1 MKGGEI
7 MDIQEKLNL
16 IQYCTYKYKGK
27 KWNADETKDFFDL
40 AFSQLLFENTFNI
53 TNSQQELLSYFD
65 FQEIFNNFG
74 NGITNVQSYLLK
86 FMAIKGVKG
95 LDLLLQD
102 MPYDLEEQIFYQLY
116 SDLKSKDNRP
126 SWLSRILLCIKVQNR
141 IQFINNII
149 DIIDDNEILFL
160 ISDLYE
166 NKDDHTLTALLNN
179 ERFANIATE
188 KISAPF
194 FYEMVDDLHLSNDFV
209 IKRENELKNI
219 IINYQDYDSNDVK
232 NAYCDLYFH
241 DIPQNVLLDLK
252 TIIDFANNDPTFKN
266 EYIKELYD
274 ILCNIYVFLSNDIEH
289 SNITSLLLNNSQL
302 NHKILSKCYLMCQKR
317 FKELVSQ
324 SINKNITE
332 NIDPKILLSS
342 SGKEVKFYNIENQT
356 EIQKHFTMLVST
368 ISTIPCSEDA
378 IKFKQIYYSDENGE
392 IKNGKRSC
400 SLLNE
405 TKLSS
410 LFCGENRITFGY
422 DDLNGRI
429 ITSATLGD
437 GRTNG
442 NEVRFRRHRKV
453 IKSSYLPVDKFVAC
467 TQGYTEVTVNMGT
480 TGEVMKP
487 SYILIT
493 RDTPTQFE
501 IDVAAEFGIP
511 IRYVNISKYEQQPD
525 TRYSSEN
532 YDYYS
537 FERKPITG
545 SAKDMIIA

>member
-1 MKGGEI
+1 MKGSEI
-7 MDIQEKLNL
+7 MDIQEKLKL
-16 IQYCTYKYKGK
+16 IQYCGYKYKGK
-27 KWNADETKDFFDL
+27 KWNANETKDFFDL

-65 FQEIFNNFG
+65 FQEIFNNFE
-74 NGITNVQSYLLK
+74 NGMTDVQSYLLK

-95 LDLLLQD
+95 LDLLLQN
-102 MPYDLEEQIFYQLY
+102 MPYNLEEQIFYQLY
-116 SDLKSKDNRP
+116 VDLKSKDNRP
-126 SWLSRILLCIKVQNR
+126 FWLSRIIFCIKNQNK

-149 DIIDDNEILFL
+149 NIADDNEILFL
-160 ISDLYE
+160 IKDLYE
-166 NKDDHTLTALLNN
+166 NKNDNTLTDLLNN

-219 IINYQDYDSNDVK
+219 IINYQDYDINDVK

-241 DIPQNVLLDLK
+241 DIPKNVSLDIK
-252 TIIDFANNDPTFKN
+252 TIIDFANDDPDFKN
-266 EYIKELYD
+266 EYIGELYD
-274 ILCNIYVFLSNDIEH
+274 ILCNIYVFLNNDIEY
-289 SNITSLLLNNSQL
+289 SNTTNLLLNNGQL
-302 NHKILSKCYLMCQKR
+302 NHEILSKCYLMCQKR

-324 SINKNITE
+324 SVNKNITE
-332 NIDPKILLSS
+332 NIEPKTLLSS
-342 SGKEVKFYNIENQT
+342 SGNEVKFYNIENQT
-356 EIQKHFTMLVST
+356 EIQKHVTMLV
-368 ISTIPCSEDA
+368 STIPCSEDA
-378 IKFKQIYYSDENGE
+378 IEFKQIYYSDKNGE
-392 IKNGKRSC
+392 IKNGRRSC
-400 SLLNE
+400 SLVNE

-410 LFCGENRITFGY
+410 LFGGKNRITFGY

-437 GRTNG
+437 GGTDG
-442 NEVRFRRHRKV
+442 NEERFRRHRKV
-453 IKSSYLPVDKFVAC
+453 RKSSFLSVDKFVAC
-467 TQGYTEVTVNMGT
+467 TQDHTEVTVNMGT

-487 SYILIT
+487 GYILIT

-525 TRYSSEN
+525 IRYSPED

-537 FERKPITG
+537 FERKTITG
-545 SAKDMIIA
+545 GKRDIKTI

>member
-1 MKGGEI
+1 MKGNEI
-7 MDIQEKLNL
+7 MDIQEKLKL
-16 IQYCTYKYKGK
+16 IQYCGYKYKGK
-27 KWNADETKDFFDL
+27 KWNANETKDFFDL

-65 FQEIFNNFG
+65 FQEIFNNFE
-74 NGITNVQSYLLK
+74 NGMTDVQSYLLK

-95 LDLLLQD
+95 LDLLLQN
-102 MPYDLEEQIFYQLY
+102 MPYNLEEQIFYQLY
-116 SDLKSKDNRP
+116 VDLKSKDNRP
-126 SWLSRILLCIKVQNR
+126 FWLSRIIFCIKNQNK

-149 DIIDDNEILFL
+149 NIADDNEILFL
-160 ISDLYE
+160 IKDLYE
-166 NKDDHTLTALLNN
+166 NKNDNTLTDLLNN

-219 IINYQDYDSNDVK
+219 IINYQDYDINDVK

-241 DIPQNVLLDLK
+241 DIPKNVSLDIK
-252 TIIDFANNDPTFKN
+252 TIIDFANDDPAFKN
-266 EYIKELYD
+266 EYIGELYD
-274 ILCNIYVFLSNDIEH
+274 ILCNIYAFLNNDIEY
-289 SNITSLLLNNSQL
+289 SNTTNLLLNNGQL
-302 NHKILSKCYLMCQKR
+302 NHEILSKCYLMCQKR

-324 SINKNITE
+324 SVNKNITE
-332 NIDPKILLSS
+332 NIEPKTLLSS
-342 SGKEVKFYNIENQT
+342 SGNEVKFYNIENQT
-356 EIQKHFTMLVST
+356 EIQKHVTMLV
-368 ISTIPCSEDA
+368 STIPCSEDA
-378 IKFKQIYYSDENGE
+378 IEFKQIYYSDKNGE
-392 IKNGKRSC
+392 IKNGRRSC
-400 SLLNE
+400 SLVNE

-410 LFCGENRITFGY
+410 LFGGKNRITFGY

-437 GRTNG
+437 GGTDG
-442 NEVRFRRHRKV
+442 NEERFRRHRKV
-453 IKSSYLPVDKFVAC
+453 RKSSYLSVDKFVAC
-467 TQGYTEVTVNMGT
+467 TQGHTEVTVNMGT

-487 SYILIT
+487 GYILIT

-525 TRYSSEN
+525 ISYSPED

-537 FERKPITG
+537 FERKTITG
-545 SAKDMIIA
+545 GKRDIKTI

>member
-1 MKGGEI
+1 MKGSEI
-7 MDIQEKLNL
+7 MGIQEKLKL
-16 IQYCTYKYKGK
+16 IQYCGYKYKGK
-27 KWNADETKDFFDL
+27 KWNASETKEFFDL

-53 TNSQQELLSYFD
+53 NNSQQELLSYFD
-65 FQEIFNNFG
+65 FQEIFNSFE
-74 NGITNVQSYLLK
+74 NGMTDVQGYLLK
-86 FMAIKGVKG
+86 FMAIRGVKG

-102 MPYDLEEQIFYQLY
+102 MPYNLEEQFFYQLY
-116 SDLKSKDNRP
+116 VDLKSKDNSP
-126 SWLSRILLCIKVQNR
+126 FWLSQIILCIKDQDK

-149 DIIDDNEILFL
+149 NSADDNEILFL
-160 ISDLYE
+160 IKDLYE
-166 NKDDHTLTALLNN
+166 NKNDNTLTDLLNN
-179 ERFANIATE
+179 ERFANIAIE
-188 KISAPF
+188 KINAPF

-209 IKRENELKNI
+209 IKRENELRNI
-219 IINYQDYDSNDVK
+219 IINYQDYDINDVK

-241 DIPQNVLLDLK
+241 DIAKNVLLDLK
-252 TIIDFANNDPTFKN
+252 TIIDLANDDPTFKN
-266 EYIKELYD
+266 EYIGELYD
-274 ILCNIYVFLSNDIEH
+274 ILCNIYAFLNDDLEY
-289 SNITSLLLNNSQL
+289 SNITNLLLNNSQL
-302 NHKILSKCYLMCQKR
+302 NHEILSKCYLMCQKR

-324 SINKNITE
+324 SVNKNITE
-332 NIDPKILLSS
+332 NIEPRTLLSS
-342 SGKEVKFYNIENQT
+342 SGNEVKFYNIENQT
-356 EIQKHFTMLVST
+356 EIQKHVTMLV
-368 ISTIPCSEDA
+368 STIPCSEDA
-378 IKFKQIYYSDENGE
+378 IEFKQIYYSDENGE

-422 DDLNGRI
+422 EDLNGRI

-453 IKSSYLPVDKFVAC
+453 TKSSYLPVDKFVAC

-525 TRYSSEN
+525 IRYSPED

-537 FERKPITG
+537 FERKTITG
-545 SAKDMIIA
+545 GKRDIKAI

>member
-1 MKGGEI
+1 MKGSEI
-7 MDIQEKLNL
+7 MDIQEKLKL
-16 IQYCTYKYKGK
+16 IQYCGYKYKGK
-27 KWNADETKDFFDL
+27 KWNANETKDFFDL

-65 FQEIFNNFG
+65 FQEIFNNFE
-74 NGITNVQSYLLK
+74 NGMTDVQSYLLK

-95 LDLLLQD
+95 LDLLLQN
-102 MPYDLEEQIFYQLY
+102 MPYNLEEQIFYQLY
-116 SDLKSKDNRP
+116 VDLKSKDNRP
-126 SWLSRILLCIKVQNR
+126 FWLSRIIFCIKNQNK

-149 DIIDDNEILFL
+149 NIADDNEILFL
-160 ISDLYE
+160 IKDLYE
-166 NKDDHTLTALLNN
+166 NKNDNTLTDLLNN

-219 IINYQDYDSNDVK
+219 IINYQDYDINDVK

-241 DIPQNVLLDLK
+241 DISKNVSLDIK
-252 TIIDFANNDPTFKN
+252 TIIDFANDDPAFKN
-266 EYIKELYD
+266 EYIGELYD
-274 ILCNIYVFLSNDIEH
+274 ILCNIYAFLNNDIEY
-289 SNITSLLLNNSQL
+289 SNTTNLLLNNGQL
-302 NHKILSKCYLMCQKR
+302 NHEILSKCYLMCQKR

-324 SINKNITE
+324 SVNKNITE
-332 NIDPKILLSS
+332 NIEPKTLLSS
-342 SGKEVKFYNIENQT
+342 SGNEVKFYNIENQT
-356 EIQKHFTMLVST
+356 EIQKHVTMLV
-368 ISTIPCSEDA
+368 STIPCSEDA
-378 IKFKQIYYSDENGE
+378 IEFKQIYYSDKNGE
-392 IKNGKRSC
+392 IKNGRRSC
-400 SLLNE
+400 SLVNE

-410 LFCGENRITFGY
+410 LFGGKNRITFGY

-437 GRTNG
+437 GGTDG
-442 NEVRFRRHRKV
+442 NEERFRRHRKV
-453 IKSSYLPVDKFVAC
+453 RKSSYLSVDKFVAC
-467 TQGYTEVTVNMGT
+467 TQGHTEVTVNMGT

-525 TRYSSEN
+525 IRYSPED

-537 FERKPITG
+537 FERKTITG
-545 SAKDMIIA
+545 GKRDIKTI

>member
-1 MKGGEI
+1 MKGNEI
-7 MDIQEKLNL
+7 MDIQEKLKL
-16 IQYCTYKYKGK
+16 IQYCGYKYKGK
-27 KWNADETKDFFDL
+27 KWNANETKDFFDL

-65 FQEIFNNFG
+65 FQEIFNNFE
-74 NGITNVQSYLLK
+74 NGMTDVQSYLLK

-95 LDLLLQD
+95 LDLLLQN
-102 MPYDLEEQIFYQLY
+102 MPYNLEEQIFYQLY
-116 SDLKSKDNRP
+116 VDLKSKDNRP
-126 SWLSRILLCIKVQNR
+126 FWLSRIIFCIKNQNK

-149 DIIDDNEILFL
+149 NIADDNEILFL
-160 ISDLYE
+160 IKDLYE
-166 NKDDHTLTALLNN
+166 NKNDNTLTDLLNN

-219 IINYQDYDSNDVK
+219 IINYQDYDINDVK

-241 DIPQNVLLDLK
+241 DIPKNVSLDIK
-252 TIIDFANNDPTFKN
+252 TIIDFANDDPTFKN
-266 EYIKELYD
+266 EYIGELYD
-274 ILCNIYVFLSNDIEH
+274 ILCNIYAFLNNDIEY
-289 SNITSLLLNNSQL
+289 SNTTNLLLNNGQL
-302 NHKILSKCYLMCQKR
+302 NHEILSKCYLMCQKR

-324 SINKNITE
+324 SVNKNITE
-332 NIDPKILLSS
+332 NIEPKTLLSS
-342 SGKEVKFYNIENQT
+342 SGNEVKFYNIENQT
-356 EIQKHFTMLVST
+356 EIQKHVTMLV
-368 ISTIPCSEDA
+368 STIPCSEDA
-378 IKFKQIYYSDENGE
+378 IEFKQIYYSDKNGE
-392 IKNGKRSC
+392 IKNGRRSC
-400 SLLNE
+400 SLVNE

-410 LFCGENRITFGY
+410 LFGGKNRITFGY

-437 GRTNG
+437 GGTDG
-442 NEVRFRRHRKV
+442 NEERFRRHRKV
-453 IKSSYLPVDKFVAC
+453 RKSSYLSVDKFVAC
-467 TQGYTEVTVNMGT
+467 TQGHTEVTVNMGT

-487 SYILIT
+487 GYILIT

-525 TRYSSEN
+525 ISYSPED

-537 FERKPITG
+537 FERKTITG
-545 SAKDMIIA
+545 GKRDIKTI

>member
-1 MKGGEI
+1 MKGSEI
-7 MDIQEKLNL
+7 MDIQEKLKL
-16 IQYCTYKYKGK
+16 IQYCGYKYKGK
-27 KWNADETKDFFDL
+27 KWNANETKDFFDL

-65 FQEIFNNFG
+65 FQEIFNNFE
-74 NGITNVQSYLLK
+74 NGMTDVQSYLLK

-95 LDLLLQD
+95 LDLLLQN
-102 MPYDLEEQIFYQLY
+102 MPYNLEEQIFYQLY
-116 SDLKSKDNRP
+116 VDLKSKDNRP
-126 SWLSRILLCIKVQNR
+126 FWLSRIIFCIKNQNK

-149 DIIDDNEILFL
+149 NIADDNEILFL
-160 ISDLYE
+160 IKDLYE
-166 NKDDHTLTALLNN
+166 NKNDNTLTDLLNN

-219 IINYQDYDSNDVK
+219 IINYQDYDINDVK

-241 DIPQNVLLDLK
+241 DIPKNVSLDIK
-252 TIIDFANNDPTFKN
+252 TIIDFANDDPAFKN
-266 EYIKELYD
+266 EYIGELYD
-274 ILCNIYVFLSNDIEH
+274 ILCNIYAFLNNDIEY
-289 SNITSLLLNNSQL
+289 SNTTNLLLNNGQL
-302 NHKILSKCYLMCQKR
+302 NHEILSKCYLMCQKR

-324 SINKNITE
+324 SVNKNITE
-332 NIDPKILLSS
+332 NIEPKNLLSS
-342 SGKEVKFYNIENQT
+342 SGNEVKFYNIENQT
-356 EIQKHFTMLVST
+356 EIQKHVTMLV
-368 ISTIPCSEDA
+368 STIPCSEDA
-378 IKFKQIYYSDENGE
+378 IEFKQIYYSDKNGE
-392 IKNGKRSC
+392 IKNGRRSC
-400 SLLNE
+400 SLVNE

-410 LFCGENRITFGY
+410 LFGGKNRITFGY

-437 GRTNG
+437 GGTDG
-442 NEVRFRRHRKV
+442 NEERFRRHRKV
-453 IKSSYLPVDKFVAC
+453 RKSSYLSVDKFVAC
-467 TQGYTEVTVNMGT
+467 TQGHTEVTVNMGT

-487 SYILIT
+487 GYILIT

-525 TRYSSEN
+525 IRYSPED

-537 FERKPITG
+537 FERKTITG
-545 SAKDMIIA
+545 GKRDIKTI

>member
-1 MKGGEI
+1 MKGNEI
-7 MDIQEKLNL
+7 MDIQEKLKL
-16 IQYCTYKYKGK
+16 IQYCGYKYKGK
-27 KWNADETKDFFDL
+27 KWNANETKDFFDL
-40 AFSQLLFENTFNI
+40 VFSQLLFENTFNI

-65 FQEIFNNFG
+65 FQEIFNNFE
-74 NGITNVQSYLLK
+74 NGMTDVQSYLLK

-95 LDLLLQD
+95 LDLLLQN
-102 MPYDLEEQIFYQLY
+102 MPYNLEEQIFYQLY
-116 SDLKSKDNRP
+116 VDLKSKDNRP
-126 SWLSRILLCIKVQNR
+126 FWLSRIIFCIKNQNK

-149 DIIDDNEILFL
+149 KIADDNEILFL
-160 ISDLYE
+160 IKDLYE
-166 NKDDHTLTALLNN
+166 NKNDNTLTDLLNN

-219 IINYQDYDSNDVK
+219 IINYQDYDINDVK

-241 DIPQNVLLDLK
+241 DIPKNVSLDIK
-252 TIIDFANNDPTFKN
+252 TIIDFANDDPAFKN
-266 EYIKELYD
+266 EYIGELYD
-274 ILCNIYVFLSNDIEH
+274 ILCNIYAFLNNDIEY
-289 SNITSLLLNNSQL
+289 SNTTNLLLNNGQL
-302 NHKILSKCYLMCQKR
+302 NHEILSKCYLMCQKR

-324 SINKNITE
+324 SVNKNITE
-332 NIDPKILLSS
+332 NIEPKTLLSS
-342 SGKEVKFYNIENQT
+342 SGNEVKFYNIENQT
-356 EIQKHFTMLVST
+356 EIQKHVTMLV
-368 ISTIPCSEDA
+368 STIPCSEDA
-378 IKFKQIYYSDENGE
+378 IEFKQIYYSDKNGE
-392 IKNGKRSC
+392 IKNGRRSC
-400 SLLNE
+400 SLVNE

-410 LFCGENRITFGY
+410 LFGGKNRITFGY

-437 GRTNG
+437 GGTDG
-442 NEVRFRRHRKV
+442 NEERFRRHRKV
-453 IKSSYLPVDKFVAC
+453 RKSSYLSVDKFVAC
-467 TQGYTEVTVNMGT
+467 TQGHTEVTVNMGT

-487 SYILIT
+487 GYILIT

-525 TRYSSEN
+525 ISYSPED

-537 FERKPITG
+537 FERKTITG
-545 SAKDMIIA
+545 GKRDIKTI

>member
-1 MKGGEI
+1 MKGNEI
-7 MDIQEKLNL
+7 MDIQEKLKL
-16 IQYCTYKYKGK
+16 IQYCGYKYKGK
-27 KWNADETKDFFDL
+27 KWNANETKDFFDL

-65 FQEIFNNFG
+65 FQEIFNNFE
-74 NGITNVQSYLLK
+74 NGMTDVQSYLLK

-95 LDLLLQD
+95 LDLLLQN
-102 MPYDLEEQIFYQLY
+102 MPYNLEEQIFYQLY
-116 SDLKSKDNRP
+116 VDLKSKDNRP
-126 SWLSRILLCIKVQNR
+126 FWLSRIIFCIKNQNK

-149 DIIDDNEILFL
+149 NIADDNEILFL
-160 ISDLYE
+160 IKDLYE
-166 NKDDHTLTALLNN
+166 NKNDNTLTDLLNN

-219 IINYQDYDSNDVK
+219 IINYQDYNINDVK

-241 DIPQNVLLDLK
+241 DIPKNVSLDIK
-252 TIIDFANNDPTFKN
+252 TIIDFANDDPAFKN
-266 EYIKELYD
+266 EYIGELYD
-274 ILCNIYVFLSNDIEH
+274 ILCNIYAFLNNDIEY
-289 SNITSLLLNNSQL
+289 SNTTNLLLNNGQL
-302 NHKILSKCYLMCQKR
+302 NHEILSKCYLMCQKR

-324 SINKNITE
+324 SVNKNITE
-332 NIDPKILLSS
+332 NIEPKTLLSS
-342 SGKEVKFYNIENQT
+342 SGNEVKFYNIENQT
-356 EIQKHFTMLVST
+356 EIQKHVTMLV
-368 ISTIPCSEDA
+368 STIPCSEDA
-378 IKFKQIYYSDENGE
+378 IEFKQIYYSDKNGE
-392 IKNGKRSC
+392 IKNGRRSC
-400 SLLNE
+400 SLVNE

-410 LFCGENRITFGY
+410 LFGGKNRITFGY

-437 GRTNG
+437 GGTDG
-442 NEVRFRRHRKV
+442 NEERFRRHRKV
-453 IKSSYLPVDKFVAC
+453 RKSSYLSVDKFVAC
-467 TQGYTEVTVNMGT
+467 TQGHTEVTVNMGT

-487 SYILIT
+487 GYILIT

-525 TRYSSEN
+525 ISYSPED

-537 FERKPITG
+537 FERKTITG
-545 SAKDMIIA
+545 GKRDIKTI

>member
-1 MKGGEI
+1 MKGSEI
-7 MDIQEKLNL
+7 MDIQEKLKL
-16 IQYCTYKYKGK
+16 IQYCGYKYKGK
-27 KWNADETKDFFDL
+27 KWNANETKDFFDL

-65 FQEIFNNFG
+65 FQEIFNNFE
-74 NGITNVQSYLLK
+74 NGMTDVQSYLLK

-95 LDLLLQD
+95 LDLLLQN
-102 MPYDLEEQIFYQLY
+102 MPYNLEEQIFYQLY
-116 SDLKSKDNRP
+116 VDLKSKDNRP
-126 SWLSRILLCIKVQNR
+126 FWLSRIIFCIKNQNK

-149 DIIDDNEILFL
+149 NIADDNEILFL
-160 ISDLYE
+160 IKDLYE
-166 NKDDHTLTALLNN
+166 NKNDNTLTDLLNN

-219 IINYQDYDSNDVK
+219 IINYQDYDINDVK

-241 DIPQNVLLDLK
+241 DIPKNVSLDIK
-252 TIIDFANNDPTFKN
+252 TIIDFANDDPAFKN
-266 EYIKELYD
+266 EYIGELYD
-274 ILCNIYVFLSNDIEH
+274 ILCNIYAFLNNDIEY
-289 SNITSLLLNNSQL
+289 SNTTNLLLNNGQL
-302 NHKILSKCYLMCQKR
+302 NHEILSKCYLMCQKR

-324 SINKNITE
+324 SVNKNITE
-332 NIDPKILLSS
+332 NIEPKTLLSS
-342 SGKEVKFYNIENQT
+342 SGNEVKFYNIENQT
-356 EIQKHFTMLVST
+356 EIQKHVTMLV
-368 ISTIPCSEDA
+368 STIPCSEDA
-378 IKFKQIYYSDENGE
+378 IEFKQIYYSDKNGE
-392 IKNGKRSC
+392 IKNGRRSC
-400 SLLNE
+400 SLVNE

-410 LFCGENRITFGY
+410 LFGGKNRITFGY

-437 GRTNG
+437 GGTDG
-442 NEVRFRRHRKV
+442 NEERFRRHRKV
-453 IKSSYLPVDKFVAC
+453 RKSSYLSVDKFVAC
-467 TQGYTEVTVNMGT
+467 TQGHTEVTVNMGT

-487 SYILIT
+487 GYILIT

-525 TRYSSEN
+525 ISYSPED

-537 FERKPITG
+537 FERKTITG
-545 SAKDMIIA
+545 GKRDIKTI

>member
-1 MKGGEI
+1 MKGNEI
-7 MDIQEKLNL
+7 MDIQEKLKL
-16 IQYCTYKYKGK
+16 IQYCGYKYKGK
-27 KWNADETKDFFDL
+27 KWNANETKDFFDL

-65 FQEIFNNFG
+65 FQEIFNNFE
-74 NGITNVQSYLLK
+74 NGMTDVQNYLLK

-95 LDLLLQD
+95 LDLLLQN
-102 MPYDLEEQIFYQLY
+102 MPYNLEEQIFYQLY
-116 SDLKSKDNRP
+116 VDLKSKDNRP
-126 SWLSRILLCIKVQNR
+126 FWLSRIIFCIKNQNK

-149 DIIDDNEILFL
+149 NIADDNEILFL
-160 ISDLYE
+160 IKDLYE
-166 NKDDHTLTALLNN
+166 NKNDNTLTDLLNN

-194 FYEMVDDLHLSNDFV
+194 FYEMIDDLHLSNDFV

-219 IINYQDYDSNDVK
+219 IINYQDYDINDVK

-241 DIPQNVLLDLK
+241 DIPKNVSLDIK
-252 TIIDFANNDPTFKN
+252 TIIDFANDDPAFKN
-266 EYIKELYD
+266 EYIGELYD
-274 ILCNIYVFLSNDIEH
+274 ILCNIYAFLNNDIEY
-289 SNITSLLLNNSQL
+289 SNTTNLLLNNGQL
-302 NHKILSKCYLMCQKR
+302 NHEILSKCYLMCQKR

-324 SINKNITE
+324 SVNKNITE
-332 NIDPKILLSS
+332 NIEPKTLLSS
-342 SGKEVKFYNIENQT
+342 SGNEVKFYNIENQT
-356 EIQKHFTMLVST
+356 EIQKHVTMLV
-368 ISTIPCSEDA
+368 STIPCSEDA
-378 IKFKQIYYSDENGE
+378 IEFKQIYYSDKNGE
-392 IKNGKRSC
+392 IKNGRRSC
-400 SLLNE
+400 SLVNE

-410 LFCGENRITFGY
+410 LFGGKNRITFGY

-437 GRTNG
+437 GGTDG
-442 NEVRFRRHRKV
+442 NEERFRRHRKV
-453 IKSSYLPVDKFVAC
+453 RKSSYLSVDKFVAC
-467 TQGYTEVTVNMGT
+467 TQGHTEITVNMGT

-487 SYILIT
+487 GYILIT

-525 TRYSSEN
+525 ISYSPED

-537 FERKPITG
+537 FERKTITG
-545 SAKDMIIA
+545 GKRDIKTI

>member
-1 MKGGEI
+1 MKGSEI
-7 MDIQEKLNL
+7 MDIQEKLKL
-16 IQYCTYKYKGK
+16 IQYCGYKYKGK
-27 KWNADETKDFFDL
+27 KWNANETKDFFDL

-65 FQEIFNNFG
+65 FQEIFNNFE
-74 NGITNVQSYLLK
+74 NGMTDVQSYLLK

-95 LDLLLQD
+95 LDLLLQN
-102 MPYDLEEQIFYQLY
+102 MPYNLEEQIFYQLY
-116 SDLKSKDNRP
+116 VDLKSKDNRP
-126 SWLSRILLCIKVQNR
+126 FWLSRIIFCIKNQNK

-149 DIIDDNEILFL
+149 NIADDNEILFL
-160 ISDLYE
+160 IKDLYE
-166 NKDDHTLTALLNN
+166 NKNDNTLTDLLNN

-219 IINYQDYDSNDVK
+219 IINYQDYDINDVK

-241 DIPQNVLLDLK
+241 DIPKNVSLDIK
-252 TIIDFANNDPTFKN
+252 TIIDFANDDPAFKN
-266 EYIKELYD
+266 EYIGELYD
-274 ILCNIYVFLSNDIEH
+274 ILCNIYAFLNNDIEY
-289 SNITSLLLNNSQL
+289 SNTTNLLLNNGQL
-302 NHKILSKCYLMCQKR
+302 NHEILSKCYLMCQKR

-324 SINKNITE
+324 SVNKNITE
-332 NIDPKILLSS
+332 NIEPKTLLSS
-342 SGKEVKFYNIENQT
+342 SGNEVKFYNIENQT
-356 EIQKHFTMLVST
+356 EIQKHVTMLV
-368 ISTIPCSEDA
+368 STIPCSEDA
-378 IKFKQIYYSDENGE
+378 IEFKQIYYSDKNGE
-392 IKNGKRSC
+392 IKNGRRSC
-400 SLLNE
+400 SLVNE

-410 LFCGENRITFGY
+410 LFGGKNRITFGY

-437 GRTNG
+437 GGTDG
-442 NEVRFRRHRKV
+442 NEERFRRHRKV
-453 IKSSYLPVDKFVAC
+453 RKSSYLSVDKFVAC
-467 TQGYTEVTVNMGT
+467 TQGHTEVTVNMGT

-487 SYILIT
+487 GYILIT

-525 TRYSSEN
+525 IRYSPED

-537 FERKPITG
+537 FERKTITG
-545 SAKDMIIA
+545 GKRDIKTI

>member
-1 MKGGEI
+1 MKGSEI
-7 MDIQEKLNL
+7 MDIQEKLKL
-16 IQYCTYKYKGK
+16 IQYCGYKYKGK
-27 KWNADETKDFFDL
+27 KWNANETKDFFDL

-65 FQEIFNNFG
+65 FQEIFNNFE
-74 NGITNVQSYLLK
+74 NGMTDVQSYLLK

-95 LDLLLQD
+95 LDLLLQN
-102 MPYDLEEQIFYQLY
+102 MPYNLEEQIFYQLY
-116 SDLKSKDNRP
+116 VDLKSKDNRP
-126 SWLSRILLCIKVQNR
+126 FWLSRIIFCIKNQNK

-149 DIIDDNEILFL
+149 NIADDNEILFL
-160 ISDLYE
+160 IKDLYE
-166 NKDDHTLTALLNN
+166 NKNDNTLTDLLNN

-219 IINYQDYDSNDVK
+219 IINYQDYDINDVK

-241 DIPQNVLLDLK
+241 DIPKNVSLDIK
-252 TIIDFANNDPTFKN
+252 TIIDFANDDPDFKN
-266 EYIKELYD
+266 EYIGELYD
-274 ILCNIYVFLSNDIEH
+274 ILCNIYAFLNNDIEY
-289 SNITSLLLNNSQL
+289 SNTTNLLLNNGQL
-302 NHKILSKCYLMCQKR
+302 NHEILSKCYLMCQKR

-324 SINKNITE
+324 SVNKNITE
-332 NIDPKILLSS
+332 NIEPKTLLSS
-342 SGKEVKFYNIENQT
+342 SGNEVKFYNIENQT
-356 EIQKHFTMLVST
+356 EIQKHVTMLV
-368 ISTIPCSEDA
+368 STIPCSEDA
-378 IKFKQIYYSDENGE
+378 IEFKQIYYSDKNGE
-392 IKNGKRSC
+392 IKNGRRSC
-400 SLLNE
+400 SLVNE

-410 LFCGENRITFGY
+410 LFGGKNRITFGY

-437 GRTNG
+437 GGTDG
-442 NEVRFRRHRKV
+442 NEERFRRHRKV
-453 IKSSYLPVDKFVAC
+453 RKSSYLSVDKFVAC
-467 TQGYTEVTVNMGT
+467 TQGHTEVTVNMGT

-487 SYILIT
+487 GYILIT

-525 TRYSSEN
+525 IRYSPED

-537 FERKPITG
+537 FERKTITG
-545 SAKDMIIA
+545 GKRDIKTI

>member
-1 MKGGEI
+1 
-7 MDIQEKLNL
+7 MDIQEKLKL
-16 IQYCTYKYKGK
+16 IQYCGYKYKGK
-27 KWNADETKDFFDL
+27 KWNANETKDFFDL

-65 FQEIFNNFG
+65 FQEIFNNFE
-74 NGITNVQSYLLK
+74 NGMTDVQSYLLK

-95 LDLLLQD
+95 LDLLLQN
-102 MPYDLEEQIFYQLY
+102 MPYNLEEQIFYQLY
-116 SDLKSKDNRP
+116 VDLKSKDNRP
-126 SWLSRILLCIKVQNR
+126 FWLSRIIFCIKNQNK

-149 DIIDDNEILFL
+149 NIADDNEILFL
-160 ISDLYE
+160 IKDLYE
-166 NKDDHTLTALLNN
+166 NKNDNTLTDLLNN

-219 IINYQDYDSNDVK
+219 IINYQDYDINDVK

-241 DIPQNVLLDLK
+241 DIPKNVSLDIK
-252 TIIDFANNDPTFKN
+252 TIIDFANDDPSFKK
-266 EYIKELYD
+266 EYIGELYD
-274 ILCNIYVFLSNDIEH
+274 ILCNIYAFLNNDIEY
-289 SNITSLLLNNSQL
+289 SNATNLLLNNGQL
-302 NHKILSKCYLMCQKR
+302 NHELLSKCYLMCQKR

-324 SINKNITE
+324 SVNKNITE
-332 NIDPKILLSS
+332 NIEPKTLLSS
-342 SGKEVKFYNIENQT
+342 SGNEVKFYDIENQT
-356 EIQKHFTMLVST
+356 EIQKHVTMLV
-368 ISTIPCSEDA
+368 STIPCSEDA
-378 IKFKQIYYSDENGE
+378 TEFKQIYYSDKNGE
-392 IKNGKRSC
+392 IKNGRRSC
-400 SLLNE
+400 SLVNE

-410 LFCGENRITFGY
+410 LFGGKNRITFGY

-437 GRTNG
+437 GGTDG
-442 NEVRFRRHRKV
+442 NEERFRRHRKV
-453 IKSSYLPVDKFVAC
+453 RKSSYLSVDKFVAC
-467 TQGYTEVTVNMGT
+467 TQGHTEVTVNMGT

-525 TRYSSEN
+525 IRYSPED

-537 FERKPITG
+537 FERKTITG
-545 SAKDMIIA
+545 GKRDIKTI

>member
-1 MKGGEI
+1 MKGSEI
-7 MDIQEKLNL
+7 MDIQEKLKL
-16 IQYCTYKYKGK
+16 IQYCGYKYKGK
-27 KWNADETKDFFDL
+27 KWNANETKDFFDL

-65 FQEIFNNFG
+65 FQEIFNNFE
-74 NGITNVQSYLLK
+74 NGMTDVQSYLLK
-86 FMAIKGVKG
+86 FMAIRGVKG
-95 LDLLLQD
+95 LDLLLQN
-102 MPYDLEEQIFYQLY
+102 MPYNLEEQIFYQLY
-116 SDLKSKDNRP
+116 VDLKSKDNRP
-126 SWLSRILLCIKVQNR
+126 FWLSRIIFCIKNQNK

-149 DIIDDNEILFL
+149 NIADDNEILFL
-160 ISDLYE
+160 IKDLYE
-166 NKDDHTLTALLNN
+166 NKNDNTLTDLLNN

-219 IINYQDYDSNDVK
+219 IINYQDYDINDVK

-241 DIPQNVLLDLK
+241 DIPKNVSLDIK
-252 TIIDFANNDPTFKN
+252 TIIDFANDDPAFKN
-266 EYIKELYD
+266 EYIGELYD
-274 ILCNIYVFLSNDIEH
+274 ILCNIYAFLNNDIEY
-289 SNITSLLLNNSQL
+289 SNTTNLLLNKSQL
-302 NHKILSKCYLMCQKR
+302 NHEILSKCYLMCQKR

-324 SINKNITE
+324 SVNKNITE
-332 NIDPKILLSS
+332 NIEPKTLLSS
-342 SGKEVKFYNIENQT
+342 SGNEVKFYNIENQT
-356 EIQKHFTMLVST
+356 EIQKHVTMLV
-368 ISTIPCSEDA
+368 STIPCSEDA
-378 IKFKQIYYSDENGE
+378 IEFKQIYYSDKNGE
-392 IKNGKRSC
+392 IKNGRRSC
-400 SLLNE
+400 SLVNE

-410 LFCGENRITFGY
+410 LFGGKNRITFGY

-437 GRTNG
+437 GGTDG
-442 NEVRFRRHRKV
+442 NEERFRRHRKV
-453 IKSSYLPVDKFVAC
+453 RKSSYLSVDKFVAC
-467 TQGYTEVTVNMGT
+467 TQGHTEVTVNMGT

-487 SYILIT
+487 GYILIT

-525 TRYSSEN
+525 ISYSPED

-537 FERKPITG
+537 FERKTITG
-545 SAKDMIIA
+545 GKRDIKTI

>member
-1 MKGGEI
+1 
-7 MDIQEKLNL
+7 MDIQEKLKL
-16 IQYCTYKYKGK
+16 IQYCGYKYKGK
-27 KWNADETKDFFDL
+27 KWNANETKDFFDL

-65 FQEIFNNFG
+65 FQEIFNNFE
-74 NGITNVQSYLLK
+74 NGMTDVQSYLLK

-95 LDLLLQD
+95 LDLLLQN
-102 MPYDLEEQIFYQLY
+102 MPYNLEEQIFYQLY
-116 SDLKSKDNRP
+116 VDLKSKDNRP
-126 SWLSRILLCIKVQNR
+126 FWLSRIIFCIKNQNK

-149 DIIDDNEILFL
+149 NIADDNEILFL
-160 ISDLYE
+160 IKDLYE
-166 NKDDHTLTALLNN
+166 NKNDNTLTDLLNN

-219 IINYQDYDSNDVK
+219 IINYQDYDINDVK

-241 DIPQNVLLDLK
+241 DIPKNVSLDIK
-252 TIIDFANNDPTFKN
+252 TIIDFANDDPSFKK
-266 EYIKELYD
+266 EYIGELYD
-274 ILCNIYVFLSNDIEH
+274 ILCNIYAFLNNDIEY
-289 SNITSLLLNNSQL
+289 SNATNLLLNNGQL
-302 NHKILSKCYLMCQKR
+302 NHELLSKCYLMCQKR

-324 SINKNITE
+324 SVNKNITE
-332 NIDPKILLSS
+332 NIEPKTLLSS
-342 SGKEVKFYNIENQT
+342 SGNEVKFYDIENQT
-356 EIQKHFTMLVST
+356 EIQKHVTMLV
-368 ISTIPCSEDA
+368 STIPCSEDA
-378 IKFKQIYYSDENGE
+378 TEFKQIYYSDKNGE
-392 IKNGKRSC
+392 IKNGRRSC
-400 SLLNE
+400 SLVNE

-410 LFCGENRITFGY
+410 LFGGKNRITFGY

-437 GRTNG
+437 GGTDG
-442 NEVRFRRHRKV
+442 NEERFRRHRKV
-453 IKSSYLPVDKFVAC
+453 RKSSYLSVDKFVAC
-467 TQGYTEVTVNMGT
+467 TQGHTEVTVNMGT

-493 RDTPTQFE
+493 GDTPTQFE

-525 TRYSSEN
+525 IRYSPED

-537 FERKPITG
+537 FERKTITG
-545 SAKDMIIA
+545 GKRDIKTI

>member
-1 MKGGEI
+1 MKGSEI
-7 MDIQEKLNL
+7 MDIQEKLKL
-16 IQYCTYKYKGK
+16 IQYCGYKYKGK
-27 KWNADETKDFFDL
+27 KWNANETKDFFDL

-65 FQEIFNNFG
+65 FQEIFNNFE
-74 NGITNVQSYLLK
+74 NGMTDVQSNLLK

-95 LDLLLQD
+95 LDLLLQN
-102 MPYDLEEQIFYQLY
+102 MPYNLEEQIFYQLY
-116 SDLKSKDNRP
+116 VDLKSKDNR
-126 SWLSRILLCIKVQNR
+126 SFWLSRIIFCIKNQNK

-149 DIIDDNEILFL
+149 NIADDNEILFL
-160 ISDLYE
+160 IKDLYE
-166 NKDDHTLTALLNN
+166 NKNDNTLTDLLNN

-219 IINYQDYDSNDVK
+219 IINYQDYDINDVK

-241 DIPQNVLLDLK
+241 DIPKNVSLDIK
-252 TIIDFANNDPTFKN
+252 TIIDFANDDPAFKN
-266 EYIKELYD
+266 EYIGELYN
-274 ILCNIYVFLSNDIEH
+274 ILCNIYAFLNNDIEY
-289 SNITSLLLNNSQL
+289 SNTTNLLLNNGQL
-302 NHKILSKCYLMCQKR
+302 NHEILSKCYLMCQKR

-324 SINKNITE
+324 SVNKNITE
-332 NIDPKILLSS
+332 NIEPKTLLSS
-342 SGKEVKFYNIENQT
+342 SGNEVKFYNIENQT
-356 EIQKHFTMLVST
+356 EIQKHVTMLV
-368 ISTIPCSEDA
+368 STIPCSEDA
-378 IKFKQIYYSDENGE
+378 IEFKQIYYSDKNGE
-392 IKNGKRSC
+392 IKNGRRSC
-400 SLLNE
+400 SLVNE

-410 LFCGENRITFGY
+410 LFGGKNRITFGY

-437 GRTNG
+437 GGTDG
-442 NEVRFRRHRKV
+442 NEERFRRHRKV
-453 IKSSYLPVDKFVAC
+453 RKSSYLSVDKFVAC
-467 TQGYTEVTVNMGT
+467 TQGHTEVTVNMGT

-487 SYILIT
+487 GYILIT

-525 TRYSSEN
+525 ISYSPED

-537 FERKPITG
+537 FERKTITG
-545 SAKDMIIA
+545 GKRDIKTI